1 MSVGYTKDD
10 KEIESFSTGVTV
22 ITASEEHQQTQAN
35 KTLKTGASH
44 YTIVDLPKESTSP
57 HMDRSDEDDSD
68 HNDPYQQHMK
78 GRVSPSPY
86 TANTERARLFNAYV
100 RSAIEEKLNTLIP
113 ISHQPRELVQQIIAD
128 TSLKFPEFATSV
140 RKRIRTY
147 LKSYRRSRRVK
158 DMQAA
163 AALATT
169 YQTSSTN
176 GVTKDQSND
185 EPINVAAI
193 ALPTLKPT
201 HTSAIVT
208 IKNPRNVDDET
219 PEPKKPRLS
228 VQQPTH
234 YPPPPHTNLTK
245 HPQQM
250 E

>member
-1 MSVGYTKDD
+1 MTNNL
-10 KEIESFSTGVTV
+10 
-22 ITASEEHQQTQAN
+22 Q
-35 KTLKTGASH
+35 
-44 YTIVDLPKESTSP
+44 
-57 HMDRSDEDDSD
+57 DRSDEDDSD

-86 TANTERARLFNAYV
+86 TANTERARLFNVSENVVYHTSLNDLFMQAYV

-176 GVTKDQSND
+176 GVTK
-185 EPINVAAI
+185 V
-193 ALPTLKPT
+193 
-201 HTSAIVT
+201 
-208 IKNPRNVDDET
+208 
-219 PEPKKPRLS
+219 
-228 VQQPTH
+228 
-234 YPPPPHTNLTK
+234 
-245 HPQQM
+245 
-250 E
+250 